1 MAPAGVD
8 SSADRKI
15 YLLPSSPD
23 TRGRGICVV
32 VDATRGP
39 WRIARNVVRQVS
51 NTLGGDIGCLLVLRH
66 DAFWDNCTRAQ
77 RDSEVRSHPVGK
89 HSELLTSTRHT
100 FEKRISLIGS
110 VVGRG
115 LPETQFVGIT
125 MPKAQIIPKKK
136 HNLFNKLMRLFC
148 I

>member
-1 MAPAGVD
+1 MFRRAAPAGVD

-77 RDSEVRSHPVGK
+77 RDSEVRSRWKTFRAVDINKTLLKNTSASLAQWLVVVCPNLNL
-89 HSELLTSTRHT
+89 SESQCL
-100 FEKRISLIGS
+100 KRRSS
-110 VVGRG
+110 PRK
-115 LPETQFVGIT
+115 TQSF
-125 MPKAQIIPKKK
+125 
-136 HNLFNKLMRLFC
+136 
-148 I
+148 